1 MEKPKLFI
9 DEDVHDKLADVLRNC
24 GIDVMNARE
33 VNRKGLSDEEQLRY
47 AISQKRAIF
56 SFNMV
61 DYEKL
66 AVRLFNENKTHFGII
81 VSPQRGF
88 RETLNKLL
96 NLLRETSADELKNQL
111 IYLQS

>member
-1 MEKPKLFI
+1 VEKPKLFI
-9 DEDVHDKLADVLRNC
+9 DEDVHDKLADVLCSC
-24 GIDVMNARE
+24 GVDAINTRE
-33 VNRKGLSDEEQLRY
+33 VNRKGLSDKEQLRY

-66 AVRLFNENKTHFGII
+66 AVRLFNENKTHFGVI

-96 NLLRETSADELKNQL
+96 GLLRETSADELKNQL
-111 IYLQS
+111 IYL

>member
-9 DEDVHDKLADVLRNC
+9 DEDVHDKLAYILRSC
-24 GIDVMNARE
+24 GVDAINTRE
-33 VNRKGLSDEEQLRY
+33 ANRKGLSDEEQLSY

-66 AVRLFNENKTHFGII
+66 AVKLFNENKTHFGII
-81 VSPQRGF
+81 VSPQRGL
-88 RETLNKLL
+88 RETLNRLLKLFQE
-96 NLLRETSADELKNQL
+96 NSADKLKNQL
-111 IYLQS
+111 IYL